1 MNKTTRRF
9 VLAIAATFVLAAAA
23 VTAVTAGAAPPW
35 RELLGNVRSISQGGA
50 GHEVRP
56 VPSVPRPALHKP
68 FVDPVF
74 GTTLVRITDASQVSG
89 VNRVRHYYSKMNP
102 FNADETR
109 AILFSGDGGKHLY
122 DTATWKPI
130 KPLRVTS
137 SDPEIQWHP
146 SDPNLFYYL
155 DFAGNSPNVR
165 AMFRYDVRTD
175 QRTLLRDFS
184 EYETARGRLEGNLDR
199 EGRYYA
205 MLGYKGKQIE
215 AFVYDLRNDRV
226 SRRLPVTGKMADD
239 WISVS
244 QSGRYVVLMGGDR
257 SRVYD
262 IEMNHLRDLP
272 DGSFGH
278 ADLCLTAEGRDVMV
292 YDGADHQIGPHRN
305 INMIDLA
312 SGEAIALVRIG
323 WKSTPHVS
331 CRNLDRP
338 GWALVSTQG
347 PDSKYPNHDFEIFW
361 VKLDRSGE
369 VRRVAH
375 HHSDRENGGYFAE
388 QHAVSNRDGT
398 KIVFAS
404 NWENGPVASYLID
417 LSRGAGGRAVAPDR

>member
-1 MNKTTRRF
+1 MKATTRRT
-9 VLAIAATFVLAAAA
+9 LATVVVIAGLVSLAVAAAA
-23 VTAVTAGAAPPW
+23 RTRWGGLLADVRAPT
-35 RELLGNVRSISQGGA
+35 EGGP
-50 GHEVRP
+50 GHELRP
-56 VPSVPRPALHKP
+56 APNVPRPALHQP

-74 GTTLVRITDASQVSG
+74 GTTLVRITDPSQVKG

-102 FNADETR
+102 FNADESR
-109 AILFSGDGGKHLY
+109 AILFGGDGGKVLY
-122 DTATWKPI
+122 DTATWEPVKS
-130 KPLRVTS
+130 LRVVS

-146 SDPNLFYYL
+146 SDPHLFYYM

-165 AMFRYDVRTD
+165 AMYRYDIRTD

-184 EYETARGRLEGNLDR
+184 EYDTARARLEGNLDR

-205 MLGYKGKQIE
+205 LLGYKGKQIE
-215 AFVYDLRNDRV
+215 AFVYDLVKDRV

-278 ADLCLTAEGRDVMV
+278 ADLCLTADGRDVMV
-292 YDGADHQIGPHRN
+292 YDGADHQLGPHRN
-305 INMIDLA
+305 VNMIDLA
-312 SGEAIALVRIG
+312 SGKAIALVRIG

-331 CRNLDRP
+331 CRNVDHP
-338 GWALVSTQG
+338 GWALISTQG
-347 PDSKYPNHDFEIFW
+347 PDSRYPNHDFEIFW
-361 VKLDRSGE
+361 VKLDPSAE

-388 QHAVSNRDGT
+388 QHAVTNRDGT

-404 NWENGPVASYLID
+404 NWGDGPVASYLID
-417 LSRGAGGRAVAPDR
+417 LGREGGRGAAARPR